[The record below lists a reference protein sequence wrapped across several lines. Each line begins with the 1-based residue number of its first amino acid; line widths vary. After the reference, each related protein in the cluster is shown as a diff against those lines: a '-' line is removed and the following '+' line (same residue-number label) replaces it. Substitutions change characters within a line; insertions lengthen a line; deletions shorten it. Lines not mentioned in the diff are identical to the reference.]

1 MITAIHTR
9 ISGILYMKHHSRC
22 SCLGATGPI
31 GEIADIF
38 IKKLPGRI
46 TIVQNIVLPGRLTL
60 SKVSYKKLSSN
71 APTSAMLKTGP
82 STQISLVPRLQRPHL
97 PIPQCMRASSVVH
110 I

>member
-22 SCLGATGPI
+22 SCLSITGPI
-31 GEIADIF
+31 GVIAHIN
-38 IKKLPGRI
+38 IKKTPGRI
-46 TIVQNIVLPGRLTL
+46 TIVQTLVLPGRLIQL
-60 SKVSYKKLSSN
+60 KVSYKKLSSN

-97 PIPQCMRASSVVH
+97 PIPQCMRASRVT
-110 I
+110 